1 MWWEISNQ
9 RAAICWHWKW
19 QKRLQIWHRHRNL
32 RTKKWSAETI
42 QIDFV
47 TMDWPS
53 LEKNMTWS
61 NHLILITPNL
71 RTRPDHKEECQDQ
84 ATTCRIEGTEFWNGR
99 GIRRAWQSG
108 SLAVTLNKC
117 AMQIV
122 FFVLSS
128 LSYLSGEGGKS
139 VLWTLQDK
147 GLAKQ
152 IPDKTK
158 IGVESNCST
167 SKRIDSKRF
176 PTSCSDCDA
185 WPQRELRV
193 ASCVVLSCLP
203 CCFFCLRSEGRILRV
218 RCRCSRI
225 GTSSNWENARN
236 RWHQDLAQ
244 SEKPQSF
251 QV

>member
-1 MWWEISNQ
+1 MRMIPLSVSLILSWPPMWWEISNQ

-32 RTKKWSAETI
+32 RTKKWSAEMI
-42 QIDFV
+42 KIDFV

-71 RTRPDHKEECQDQ
+71 RTRPDHKEGCQDQ
-84 ATTCRIEGTEFWNGR
+84 ATTCRIAGTEFWNGR

-108 SLAVTLNKC
+108 SDTQQMCNANC
-117 AMQIV
+117 
-122 FFVLSS
+122 FFSS
-128 LSYLSGEGGKS
+128 CPLCLIFLSGEGGES

-152 IPDKTK
+152 IPYKTRDLWSK
-158 IGVESNCST
+158 NWGWIQLPDFKTNRLQTVSDLLQRLRRLT
-167 SKRIDSKRF
+167 SERVTR
-176 PTSCSDCDA
+176 C
-185 WPQRELRV
+185 ELRGF
-193 ASCVVLSCLP
+193 VVSSLWLLLP
-203 CCFFCLRSEGRILRV
+203 SV
-218 RCRCSRI
+218 R
-225 GTSSNWENARN
+225 GTYPSSP
-236 RWHQDLAQ
+236 L
-244 SEKPQSF
+244 